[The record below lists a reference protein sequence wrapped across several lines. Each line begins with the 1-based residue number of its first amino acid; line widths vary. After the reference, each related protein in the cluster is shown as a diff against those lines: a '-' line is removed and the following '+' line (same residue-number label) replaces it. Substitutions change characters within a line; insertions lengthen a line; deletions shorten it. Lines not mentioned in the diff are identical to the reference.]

1 MALASVPAFHPHMSL
16 DEATQLNVN
25 DSVDYRL
32 STGQCVLVTITA
44 KSGTN
49 LTIKY
54 NDWEYSCDYST
65 NLQRFAKP
73 ESISKRSAHR
83 FEELKLQ
90 KDDLVDI
97 NPIIAHPGWKPA
109 VIKKMDALS
118 GQIQVQ
124 YEHDNKN
131 YIYWTHLD
139 NEQEIAPI
147 TSKTVSASNPPN
159 ALQSADNEMLNMALQ
174 MSMDEN
180 NNVEASDVDRE
191 LQAALALSMAAP
203 DVENCEGLDDP
214 ESQAV
219 LAADDPNSNAYNPD
233 VIEQLVN
240 LGFDRQL
247 CIQASAIVI
256 DYNDINRVADQVQ
269 ILRDIHINE
278 DNKSNEDV
286 PPSAPSDAA
295 RPNNKMKTFMSELE
309 ELIGMIQKRLDVME
323 QQDHVVDALISS
335 SSSSSLLQ
343 QAKVYALKRE
353 KDLLEQIMNLHE
365 IDTFLTS
372 IILIENMFNAEYNP
386 QQREKQKSARTEW
399 ARNIANY
406 ENKQK
411 PISEVDSFVELLF
424 AGTNLHLGQFENWLS
439 LLEAH
444 CMKRQIRIVNSSGA
458 KGKKIERAFY
468 KAFYVYGMKSNDG
481 FKKMT
486 DVLRCSLVFDNFDDL
501 YKCFEMIERLSR
513 NIGHILRCKDRFNP
527 KHVQFGYRDLLIN
540 VYCPGSKIVCEIQL
554 HHSLFY
560 QHKSISHGVYKKA
573 RLFEKNGTNAAYDYA
588 KEHFR
593 PEIGK
598 RIYKL
603 ETEEKEPEMDDTP
616 QNWLKKWGLQKYATK
631 LLYKYGYNDVDDW
644 VGLTLKTLRYFGFS
658 HNDAKKFE
666 MEAKKMHNDPVL
678 VLERWGLEEYQNE
691 LLETHSYHDINDW
704 KWLNTYRLQGEMNFK
719 QGHASKFMRCV
730 KQRNAI
736 LYEYKN
742 QTGGGRGRG
751 RGRGKG
757 RGKGMSR
764 GRGRGKR
771 RGKGRGRGRGNKIR
785 GNGMPQDAAPD
796 IDDTDDEEEEEEQK
810 KAKECDK

>member
-269 ILRDIHINE
+269 ILKDIQAND
-278 DNKSNEDV
+278 DNKSNEDI
-286 PPSAPSDAA
+286 PPSVPSGAP

-372 IILIENMFNAEYNP
+372 IILIENLFNAEYNP
-386 QQREKQKSARTEW
+386 QQREKQKSARRMY

-406 ENKQK
+406 ENKPK

-424 AGTNLHLGQFENWLS
+424 AGTSLHIGRFDDWLHT
-439 LLEAH
+439 LYAH
-444 CMKRQIRIVNSSGA
+444 CEKELRICNINTSGA
-458 KGKKIERAFY
+458 KGKNIERAFY
-468 KAFYVYGMKSNDG
+468 KAFYVYGMKSDDG
-481 FKKMT
+481 FKQMT

-501 YKCFEMIERLSR
+501 YKCFAMIEKLSHEY
-513 NIGHILRCKDRFNP
+513 NDGKILRCKDRFNP
-527 KHVQFGYRDLLIN
+527 EQIPFGYRDLLIN
-540 VYCPGSKIVCEIQL
+540 IYCPGSKIVCEIQL
-554 HHSLFY
+554 HHKLFY
-560 QHKSISHGVYKKA
+560 QYKKISHELYKKA
-573 RLFEKNGTNAAYDYA
+573 RLFEQNDINLAYNYA
-588 KEHFR
+588 DKHHR
-593 PEIGK
+593 KHVGD
-598 RIYKL
+598 RIYKEHNAMDEAKQQDPTSKATL
-603 ETEEKEPEMDDTP
+603 LLNEWNLSEYKTILIENKGYSDVEDWKCLNEDDLKAMGFKE
-616 QNWLKKWGLQKYATK
+616 G
-631 LLYKYGYNDVDDW
+631 
-644 VGLTLKTLRYFGFS
+644 
-658 HNDAKKFE
+658 HAKKFIRRTRLIR
-666 MEAKKMHNDPVL
+666 D
-678 VLERWGLEEYQNE
+678 QN
-691 LLETHSYHDINDW
+691 
-704 KWLNTYRLQGEMNFK
+704 
-719 QGHASKFMRCV
+719 
-730 KQRNAI
+730 
-736 LYEYKN
+736 
-742 QTGGGRGRG
+742 
-751 RGRGKG
+751 
-757 RGKGMSR
+757 
-764 GRGRGKR
+764 
-771 RGKGRGRGRGNKIR
+771 
-785 GNGMPQDAAPD
+785 
-796 IDDTDDEEEEEEQK
+796 
-810 KAKECDK
+810 